1 MTARELILEVQN
13 EQSGILEPPEDY
25 LYAEYYA
32 LLAKLTL
39 LLPGSDAEITLTPV
53 DGKLIC
59 DLVPMQVRRVFTGE
73 TELLRGSAAL
83 LSLLPQTPLYHPV
96 AGEIAVTVDT
106 PCTVRYRR
114 LPDDDA
120 DADFPL
126 SPVYLPL
133 VRAWLCH
140 RACLYLGD
148 YARADAFGTEYN
160 RMVGEYKAENGVTV

>member
-13 EQSGILEPPEDY
+13 EYNGTLQPPEDY

-59 DLVPMQVRRVFTGE
+59 DLVPVQVRRVFSGE
-73 TELLRGSAAL
+73 SELLRGSAAL

-96 AGEIAVTVDT
+96 AGEIAVTVHT
-106 PCTVRYRR
+106 PCTVHYRR
-114 LPDDDA
+114 LPEDNA
-120 DADFPL
+120 DAEFPL
-126 SPVYLPL
+126 APLYLPL
-133 VRAWLCH
+133 MRAWLCH

-148 YARADAFGTEYN
+148 TERGDAFGAEFN
-160 RMVGEYKAENGVTV
+160 RMLAEYRAENGVDA

>member
-39 LLPGSDAEITLTPV
+39 LLPGSDAEVTLTPV
-53 DGKLIC
+53 EGKLIC

-114 LPDDDA
+114 LPVDA
-120 DADFPL
+120 IDAEFPL
-126 SPVYLPL
+126 SMMYLPL

-148 YARADAFGTEYN
+148 YTRADAFGAEYN
-160 RMVGEYKAENGVTV
+160 RMVEEYKAENGVTV